1 MLALYGF
8 SPLGRLLAYR
18 GCQCARKFRV
28 FDWTDSCLRLRRL
41 MLRIQ
46 RTTDGTT
53 TVLTVSGRLGAENI
67 DELRQSLDIVPDGD
81 AVALDLADLLLAD
94 REAVRFLGDREA
106 SGRIVL
112 RHCPAYIRRWL
123 ESRSIHRDRQ

>member
-1 MLALYGF
+1 
-8 SPLGRLLAYR
+8 
-18 GCQCARKFRV
+18 
-28 FDWTDSCLRLRRL
+28 

-46 RTTDGTT
+46 HTTDGAI
-53 TVLTVSGRLGAENI
+53 TVLTVSGRLDAENI
-67 DELRQSLDIVPDGD
+67 NELRQSLDMVPDGE

-123 ESRSIHRDRQ
+123 ESRSIRRDRQ

>member
-1 MLALYGF
+1 
-8 SPLGRLLAYR
+8 
-18 GCQCARKFRV
+18 
-28 FDWTDSCLRLRRL
+28 

-46 RTTDGTT
+46 HTTDGTI
-53 TVLTVSGRLGAENI
+53 TVLTVSGRLDAENI
-67 DELRQSLDIVPDGD
+67 NQLRESLDTLPDGD
-81 AVALDLADLLLAD
+81 AVALDLSDLLLVD

-123 ESRSIHRDRQ
+123 ESRSIRRDRQ

>member
-1 MLALYGF
+1 
-8 SPLGRLLAYR
+8 
-18 GCQCARKFRV
+18 
-28 FDWTDSCLRLRRL
+28 

-67 DELRQSLDIVPDGD
+67 DELRQSLDVVPDGD

-94 REAVRFLGDREA
+94 REAVRFLDDREA
-106 SGRIVL
+106 SGRIVI

-123 ESRSIHRDRQ
+123 ESRSIRRDRQ

>member
-1 MLALYGF
+1 
-8 SPLGRLLAYR
+8 
-18 GCQCARKFRV
+18 
-28 FDWTDSCLRLRRL
+28 

-53 TVLTVSGRLGAENI
+53 TVSGRLDAENI
-67 DELRQSLDIVPDGD
+67 NELRQSLDIVPDGD
-81 AVALDLADLLLAD
+81 AVVLDLADLLLAD

-123 ESRSIHRDRQ
+123 ESRSIRRDRQ